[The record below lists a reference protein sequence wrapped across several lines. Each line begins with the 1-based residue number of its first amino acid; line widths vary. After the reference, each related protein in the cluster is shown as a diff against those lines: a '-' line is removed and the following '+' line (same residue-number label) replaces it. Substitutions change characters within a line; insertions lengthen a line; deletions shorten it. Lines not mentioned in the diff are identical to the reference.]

1 MNLPVLGGASA
12 VILVFWLAVAV
23 LNMLAPQCP
32 QDFLAV
38 RLMPPFKRLDG
49 AAYAKPAPALT
60 SAADSIERP
69 AQSGYLV
76 CENGAPLGP
85 AHSPHAEI
93 AGKGN
98 GRFSHWATSG
108 FIFSAS
114 DNSDPNANGRAYIA
128 TRSCDHPKLG
138 GLCGTWRGEVSQH
151 NPPASYPVAMQLYGL
166 GGNTTYPAA
175 GCGGRL
181 EFVRSDGAGYWYQ
194 EHVTYGGDKSSD
206 GGIIQMRRDPS
217 ADPHAWSWTWTG
229 ASPPVTGVLRDTGVR
244 GRQ

>member
-12 VILVFWLAVAV
+12 VIVVFWLAVAV
-23 LNMLAPQCP
+23 LNNFAPQCP
-32 QDFLAV
+32 QDVLAV
-38 RLMPPFKRLDG
+38 RLMPPFERHEG
-49 AAYAKPAPALT
+49 AAYSKPAPALT
-60 SAADSIERP
+60 SAADSNERP

-76 CENGAPLGP
+76 CENGVPLGP
-85 AHSPHAEI
+85 AHSVHAEI
-93 AGKGN
+93 AGKGK

-114 DNSDPNANGRAYIA
+114 DNSDPNGNGRAYIA
-128 TRSCDHPKLG
+128 TRSCDHPELG
-138 GLCGTWRGEVSQH
+138 GLCGTWHGDVAQQ

-181 EFVRSDGAGYWYQ
+181 EFLRSDGAAYQ
-194 EHVTYGGDKSSD
+194 YREHVTYGGDKCSD
-206 GGIIQMRRDPS
+206 GGIIEMRHDPS
-217 ADPHAWSWTWTG
+217 GNPNAWSWTWTG
-229 ASPPVTGVLRDTGVR
+229 ASTPVTGVLREAGVR